1 MAKKAIIVE
10 SPAKTRTLQ
19 SFVGR
24 GFKLLASMGSVR
36 DLPKSGLGVDVENGF
51 EPSYVTI
58 PEKKKV
64 VAELKR
70 ELKGVDEVF
79 LATDPDRE
87 GEAIAWHL
95 SEVLKLKNA
104 RRIHF
109 NEITK
114 EAVLEALGN
123 PGEIDADRVSAQ
135 QARRVLDRLVG
146 YEISPLLFQTLKAKS
161 LSAGRVQSVA
171 LRLICDREREIALF
185 EVREYWSVEAEL
197 TPTDREERFTAKL
210 ITKDGEEVELPDG
223 DTTTGIVDDLRDRDY
238 VVAKVTRKERRRN
251 PYPPFITSTLQQQA
265 ARKLR
270 FSARQTMVIAQQLYE
285 GVEIGPEGSVGLITY
300 MRTDSTRIAD
310 SAKQQAQAFITKRF
324 GKEFVGRRQARKPK
338 KGVQDAHEAVRPSS
352 AQRRPKDVKEY
363 LTDEQFRLY
372 RLIWRRFVASQMAP
386 AVFDVTTVDVAA
398 GPWGLRATGSIIK
411 FPGYQKLYEEERDE
425 DRDEEDE
432 TAQRLPELSED
443 ESLRLL
449 ELTPEQHFTKPPPR
463 YSEAS
468 LVRELEQNGIGRP
481 STYAPIIEVL
491 RRREYVSMDR
501 RRFVPTRRGLVVCD
515 YLVEHFSDLMEVEFT
530 ATMEAGLDTVEQGER
545 DWVALVGDFYR
556 PLTADLEA
564 AKNAAPKRLDEKCP
578 KCGGALLE
586 RLNVRGKYAACEDYP
601 ECCFTRPID
610 DPALPA
616 PSKPELLDEQC
627 PECAAQL
634 QLREGRHG
642 KFVGCSAYPKCE
654 YTRPVGTDG
663 NEAGEVTEV
672 DVTCAECGKPMVAR
686 NSRRGPFLGCS
697 GFPKCR
703 HTMDLDEQG
712 RPVPP
717 APESKETGDDA
728 GEECDKCGKPMEL
741 RRGSRGAFLGCSGYP
756 ECRNTKP
763 ASGKA
768 ARGSRPKPEPTDE
781 KCEEC
786 GSPMVVRSGKRGKF
800 LGCSQF
806 PKCRHTRNVPGD
818 AAKANSAA
826 GGD

>member
-10 SPAKTRTLQ
+10 SPAKTRTLA
-19 SFVGR
+19 SFVGS
-24 GFKLLASMGSVR
+24 GYKLLASMGGIR
-36 DLPKSGLGVDVENGF
+36 DLPESGLGVDVENGF

-58 PEKKKV
+58 PAKKKV

-70 ELKGVDEVF
+70 KLKGVDDVY

-95 SEVLKLKNA
+95 AEVLKLKA
-104 RRIHF
+104 PRRIYF

-114 EAVLEALGN
+114 EAVLEALSS
-123 PGEIDADRVSAQ
+123 PGEIDGDRVNAQ

-146 YEISPLLFQTLKAKS
+146 YQISPLLIRRLKGKS

-171 LRLICDREREIALF
+171 LRLICDREREIGLF
-185 EVREYWSVEAEL
+185 EPREYWSVEAQL
-197 TPTDREERFTAKL
+197 TPADREEPFTAKL
-210 ITKDGEEVELPDG
+210 ITKDGEEVELPDEDATAG
-223 DTTTGIVDDLRDRDY
+223 VVDDLRGRDY
-238 VVAKVTRKERRRN
+238 VVSNVTRKQRRRN

-285 GVEIGPEGSVGLITY
+285 GVELGPEGSVGLITY

-310 SAKQQAQAFITKRF
+310 SAKQQAEAFITKRF
-324 GKEFVGRRQARKPK
+324 GKEFVGKRRARKAK

-352 AQRRPKDVKEY
+352 VRRRPKDVKEY
-363 LTDEQFRLY
+363 LTEEQLRLY

-386 AVFDVTTVDVAA
+386 AVFDVTTVDIAA
-398 GPWGLRATGSIIK
+398 GPWGLRVTGSIVK
-411 FPGYQKLYEEERDE
+411 FPGYQRVYEEEPDE

-432 TAQRLPELSED
+432 ASRRLPELHED
-443 ESLRLL
+443 EPLRLL

-501 RRFVPTRRGLVVCD
+501 RRFVPTPRGLVVCD
-515 YLVEHFSDLMEVEFT
+515 YLVEHFPDLMEVEFT

-545 DWVALVGDFYR
+545 DWVALVRDFHD
-556 PLTADLEA
+556 PLTEALEE
-564 AKNAAPKRLDEKCP
+564 AKTAPPKRLDEKCP
-578 KCGGALLE
+578 ECGAELVQ
-586 RLNVRGKYAACEDYP
+586 RMNVRGKYAACEKYP
-601 ECCFTRPID
+601 GDCEFTRPID

-616 PSKPELLDEQC
+616 RSKPEPIDEEC
-627 PECAAQL
+627 PECGS
-634 QLREGRHG
+634 QLRIMDGQHG
-642 KFVGCSAYPKCE
+642 KFVGCSGYPKCK
-654 YTRPVGTDG
+654 YTRPVEPASGDEG
-663 NEAGEVTEV
+663 APADV
-672 DVTCAECGKPMVAR
+672 DVECAECGKPMVAR
-686 NSRRGPFLGCS
+686 NGRRG
-697 GFPKCR
+697 R
-703 HTMDLDEQG
+703 
-712 RPVPP
+712 
-717 APESKETGDDA
+717 
-728 GEECDKCGKPMEL
+728 
-741 RRGSRGAFLGCSGYP
+741 FLGCSGYP
-756 ECRNTKP
+756 GCRFTMNLDDEGKPAPSTRGSRSKPELTDEECEKCGKPMAVRRGRGGTFLGCSGYPKCRNTKP
-763 ASGKA
+763 ASGDV
-768 ARGSRPKPEPTDE
+768 ARRPRPKPEPTDE

-786 GSPMVVRSGKRGKF
+786 GSPMVIRSGKRGKF
-800 LGCSQF
+800 LGCSKY
-806 PKCRHTRNVPGD
+806 PKCRHTRDLN
-818 AAKANSAA
+818 AAASGSSA